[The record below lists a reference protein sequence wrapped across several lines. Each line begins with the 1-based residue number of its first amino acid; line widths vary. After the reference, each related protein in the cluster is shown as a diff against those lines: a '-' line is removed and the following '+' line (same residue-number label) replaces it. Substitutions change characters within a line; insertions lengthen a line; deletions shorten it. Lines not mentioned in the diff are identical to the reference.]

1 MRLLIA
7 GGGTGGHVSPALA
20 IAQAFRAE
28 LPDAEILLVGR
39 RGGPEE
45 RLVPDAGFPLRT
57 LEVQGLDRDNWAR
70 NARLAVLPRAFH
82 EGTRILREFRP
93 RVVVG
98 VGGYVMA
105 PAVWGAQRTR
115 TPYVLQVSEADGL
128 ANRLFR
134 RGAAAACLTFEGDV
148 DRFATRHTVLTGYP
162 LRPGFHPHVPQV
174 PPRRLLVLGGSQGAH
189 HINEAVW
196 GALDGLLE
204 RFDEVVHQTG
214 RQGEERSAGLRRP
227 GYRPFAF
234 SDRIPEL
241 LAEADLVLC
250 RAGVGTIAEVTA
262 VGLPMLV
269 VPGTFGGGHQ
279 LRNAA
284 RVHRAGAAV
293 HIADQDLTPARL
305 LAEVD
310 RLTPERLRAMADRS
324 RALGRPDAAGSIVH
338 VLLETAERTE
348 VA

>member
-1 MRLLIA
+1 M
-7 GGGTGGHVSPALA
+7 SPALA

-45 RLVPDAGFPLRT
+45 RLVPDAGFALRT
-57 LEVQGLDRDNWAR
+57 VAVQGFDRDNWTH
-70 NARLAVLPRAFH
+70 NARLVVLPHAFH
-82 EGTRILREFRP
+82 EGTRILREFHP
-93 RVVVG
+93 SVVVG

-105 PAVWGAQRTR
+105 PAVWGARRTG

-134 RGAAAACLTFEGDV
+134 RGAEAACVTFAADV
-148 DRFATRHTVLTGYP
+148 NRFATRHTVLTGYP
-162 LRPGFHPHVPQV
+162 LRPGFVPRTPEI
-174 PPRRLLVLGGSQGAH
+174 PPRRLLVLGGSQGSH
-189 HINEAVW
+189 RVNEAVW
-196 GALDGLLE
+196 GALDGLLD
-204 RFDEVVHQTG
+204 RFWEVVHQTG
-214 RQGEERSAGLRRP
+214 RQGEERSAELRRP
-227 GYRPFAF
+227 GYRPFPF

-279 LRNAA
+279 IRNAE
-284 RVHRAGAAV
+284 RLQREGAAV
-293 HIADQDLTPARL
+293 QIPDS
-305 LAEVD
+305 E
-310 RLTPERLRAMADRS
+310 LTPERLLREVDRLRPEGLRAMAGRS
-324 RALGRPDAAGSIVH
+324 RALGRADAAPAIVR
-338 VLLETAERTE
+338 VLREAAERSQ